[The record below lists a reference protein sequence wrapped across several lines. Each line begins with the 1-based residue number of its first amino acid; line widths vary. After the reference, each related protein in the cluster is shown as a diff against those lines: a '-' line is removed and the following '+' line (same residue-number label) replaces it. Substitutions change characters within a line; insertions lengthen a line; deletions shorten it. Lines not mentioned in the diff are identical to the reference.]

1 LKIFSLSNQN
11 DLTLPETSFELLM
24 VRNLQADLPQL
35 QGELKINFGTKNQ
48 MSLVD
53 TGFREISSREN
64 AP

>member
-1 LKIFSLSNQN
+1 
-11 DLTLPETSFELLM
+11 M